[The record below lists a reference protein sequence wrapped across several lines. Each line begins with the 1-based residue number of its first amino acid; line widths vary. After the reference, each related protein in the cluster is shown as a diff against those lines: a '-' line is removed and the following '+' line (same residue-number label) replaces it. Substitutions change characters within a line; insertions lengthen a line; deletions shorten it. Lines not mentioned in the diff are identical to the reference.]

1 MSGYLASAGDMKH
14 DETLWPLYARIY
26 RDSQEAIMITDS
38 HARIVQVNPS
48 FSRITGYEESEV
60 VGLTPSVLKS
70 DCQSPDFYAR
80 MWAAIHLDGKWKGEI
95 WNRRKNGEVYPQWL
109 SISAVKDEAGQLQNY
124 MAMFLDLTEYKSAAS
139 KLRLHAQVFSYASE
153 GIMITDTSLK
163 ILSVN
168 QAFTVVTGYTEE
180 EACGHTPAL
189 LRSGR
194 HGRDF
199 YDRMWESLREAGRWQ
214 GEIWNRRKSGE
225 LYPEFLTITTLRDEQ
240 GEVTNYI
247 GMFKD
252 ITARKQAE
260 DRLKY
265 LAHYDM
271 LTGLPNRTLLQDM
284 LQDVMEG
291 CRRTGERL
299 GVLFIDLDRFKS
311 VNDSLGHDA
320 GDKVLRQMGER
331 LKRAVRAEDVV
342 SRLGGDEFI
351 VVLRSLKSADEAL
364 ETARRVTELMAR
376 PFDGADNEI
385 YMNAS
390 IGISMYPD
398 HGKDLESLMQ
408 HADLAMYE
416 AKSQGAGPQLFN
428 EGIGG
433 AFSRKLRLERELRFA
448 AERGELQLVYQ
459 PQVGVESGRL
469 EGMESL
475 LRWRHPELGAISP
488 SEFIPIAEETGLIR
502 EIGSWVLGEACKQ
515 LGAWSRRAR
524 TVPAIAVNLSGK
536 QFMAPDL
543 AETFRGIV
551 RDAGCDPHQI
561 VLEITESFGI
571 VDMDS
576 VIGVL
581 RELKG
586 MGFRVAIDD
595 FGKGY
600 SALGYLKQLPIDI
613 LKIDKSFLSE
623 LTSDPKSDAL
633 TRAIIQMAQGM
644 ELRVIAEGVE
654 TPAQMARLRE
664 LRCDIAQGYYI
675 DRPMPAGE
683 LEAGYLRSPQRAK

>member
-1 MSGYLASAGDMKH
+1 MSGYLALADGMNH

-38 HARIVQVNPS
+38 RARILQVNPS
-48 FSRITGYEESEV
+48 FSRITGFEEREV

-139 KLRLHAQVFSYASE
+139 KLRLHAQVFGHASE
-153 GIMITDTSLK
+153 GIMITDTALK

-199 YDRMWESLREAGRWQ
+199 YDRMWESLRSTGRWQ
-214 GEIWNRRKSGE
+214 GEIWNRRKGGE
-225 LYPEFLTITTLRDEQ
+225 LYPEFLTITTLRDEH

-252 ITARKQAE
+252 ITERKQSE
-260 DRLKY
+260 DKLKY
-265 LAHYDM
+265 LAHYDA
-271 LTGLPNRTLLQDM
+271 LTGLPNRTLLQEM
-284 LQDVMEG
+284 LPDVMEG
-291 CRRTGERL
+291 CRRKGERL

-331 LKRAVRAEDVV
+331 LKRAVRADDVV

-351 VVLRSLKSADEAL
+351 VVLRGVQRVEEAL
-364 ETARRVTELMAR
+364 DTARRVTELMER

-385 YMNAS
+385 YMSAS
-390 IGISMYPD
+390 IGISLYPD
-398 HGKDLESLMQ
+398 HGKDLESLMR

-416 AKSQGAGPQLFN
+416 AKSLGTGPQVFN
-428 EGIGG
+428 EGISS
-433 AFSRKLRLERELRFA
+433 AFLRKLRLERELRFA

-459 PQVGVESGRL
+459 PQIGLASGRL

-502 EIGSWVLGEACKQ
+502 EIGGWALGEACRQ
-515 LGAWSRRAR
+515 LGEWDRASRA
-524 TVPAIAVNLSGK
+524 VPAIAVNLSAR

-543 AETFRGIV
+543 ADSIRRIV
-551 RDAGCDPHQI
+551 REAGCDPRQI

-571 VDMDS
+571 TDMEP
-576 VIGVL
+576 VIAVL
-581 RELKG
+581 RELKAA
-586 MGFRVAIDD
+586 GFRIAIDD

-613 LKIDKSFLSE
+613 LKIDKSFLAE
-623 LTSDPKSDAL
+623 LTTDPKSEAL

-654 TPAQMARLRE
+654 THAQMDRLRE

-683 LEAGYLRSPQRAK
+683 LEDGYLAPTR

>member
-14 DETLWPLYARIY
+14 DETLWTLYARIY
-26 RDSQEAIMITDS
+26 RDSQEAIMITDR
-38 HARIVQVNPS
+38 HARIMQVNPS
-48 FSRITGYEESEV
+48 FSRITGYDEGEV

-70 DCQSPDFYAR
+70 DCQPPDFYAR

-139 KLRLHAQVFSYASE
+139 KLRLHAQVFSHAGE
-153 GIMITDTSLK
+153 GIMITDAELR

-168 QAFTVVTGYTEE
+168 KAFTAVTGYSEE

-199 YDRMWESLREAGRWQ
+199 YDGMWASLRGTGRWQ
-214 GEIWNRRKSGE
+214 GEIWNRRKGGE
-225 LYPEFLTITTLRDEQ
+225 LYPEFLAITTLRDEQ

-252 ITARKQAE
+252 TTERKQSE
-260 DRLKY
+260 DKLKY
-265 LAHYDM
+265 LAHYDAS
-271 LTGLPNRTLLQDM
+271 TGLPNRALLQEM

-291 CRRTGERL
+291 CRTKGERL
-299 GVLFIDLDRFKS
+299 GVLFIDLVRIKS
-311 VNDSLGHDA
+311 VDDSLGHDA

-331 LKRAVRAEDVV
+331 LKRAVRTGDVV

-351 VVLRSLKSADEAL
+351 VVLRSLKRVEEAL
-364 ETARRVTELMAR
+364 ETSRRIAELMER
-376 PFDGADNEI
+376 PFEGADNEI
-385 YMNAS
+385 YMTAS
-390 IGISMYPD
+390 IGISLYPD
-398 HGKDLESLMQ
+398 HGKDLESLMR

-416 AKSQGAGPQLFN
+416 AKSLGTGPQVFN
-428 EGIGG
+428 EGISD
-433 AFSRKLRLERELRFA
+433 AFLRKLRLERELRFA

-459 PQVGVESGRL
+459 PQIGLASGRL

-475 LRWRHPELGAISP
+475 LRWRHPELGAIPP

-502 EIGSWVLGEACKQ
+502 EIGGWALGEACRQ
-515 LGAWSRRAR
+515 LGEWDRALR
-524 TVPAIAVNLSGK
+524 AVPAVAVNLSGR
-536 QFMAPDL
+536 QFMAPDV
-543 AETFRGIV
+543 AASIRGIV
-551 RDAGCDPHQI
+551 REAGCDPRQI

-571 VDMDS
+571 VDMEP
-576 VIGVL
+576 VIAVL
-581 RELKG
+581 RELRAA
-586 MGFRVAIDD
+586 GFRIAIDD

-613 LKIDKSFLSE
+613 LKIDKSFLTE
-623 LTSDPKSDAL
+623 LTTDPKSEAL

-675 DRPMPAGE
+675 DRPMPATE
-683 LEAGYLRSPQRAK
+683 LEVGYLTPGR

>member
-1 MSGYLASAGDMKH
+1 
-14 DETLWPLYARIY
+14 
-26 RDSQEAIMITDS
+26 MITDR
-38 HARIVQVNPS
+38 HAHIIQVNAS
-48 FSRITGYEESEV
+48 FSRITGYEEREV

-70 DCQSPDFYAR
+70 DCQPPEFYAR

-109 SISAVKDEAGQLQNY
+109 SISAVKDEEGALQYY

-139 KLRLHAQVFSYASE
+139 KLRLHAQVFSHAGE
-153 GIMITDTSLK
+153 GIMITDTELR

-168 QAFTVVTGYTEE
+168 RAFTAVTGYTEA
-180 EACGHTPAL
+180 EAGGRTPAL

-199 YDRMWESLREAGRWQ
+199 YARMWESLREHGRWQ
-214 GEIWNRRKSGE
+214 GEIWNRRKDGE
-225 LYPEFLTITTLRDEQ
+225 LYPEFLSITTLRDEK
-240 GEVTNYI
+240 GNVTNYI

-252 ITARKQAE
+252 ITERKQTE
-260 DRLKY
+260 DKLKY
-265 LAHYDM
+265 LAHYDS
-271 LTGLPNRTLLQDM
+271 LTGLPNRALLQDM
-284 LQDVMEG
+284 LQDVTDG
-291 CRRTGERL
+291 CGRSGERL

-311 VNDSLGHDA
+311 VNDSMGHDA

-331 LKRAVRAEDVV
+331 LKRAVRAEHIV

-351 VVLRSLKSADEAL
+351 VVLRGLKRADEAL
-364 ETARRVTELMAR
+364 ETARRVTELLER

-385 YMNAS
+385 YMTAS
-390 IGISMYPD
+390 IGISLYPD
-398 HGKDLESLMQ
+398 HGHDLESLMR

-416 AKSQGAGPQLFN
+416 AKSQGTGPQVFN
-428 EGIGG
+428 EGISS
-433 AFSRKLRLERELRFA
+433 AFLRKLRLERELRFA
-448 AERGELQLVYQ
+448 VERGELRLVYQ
-459 PQVGVESGRL
+459 PQVGLESGRL

-475 LRWRHPELGAISP
+475 LRWRHPELGMIPP

-502 EIGSWVLGEACKQ
+502 EIGEWALGEACRQ
-515 LGAWSRRAR
+515 LGVWVREAR
-524 TVPAIAVNLSGK
+524 EVPAIAVNLSGR

-543 AETFRGIV
+543 ADTIRDIV
-551 RDAGCDPHQI
+551 RKAGCEPRQI

-571 VDMDS
+571 VDMEA
-576 VIGVL
+576 VIAAL
-581 RELKG
+581 RELKSA
-586 MGFRVAIDD
+586 GFRIAIDD

-613 LKIDKSFLSE
+613 LKIDKSFLTE
-623 LTSDPKSDAL
+623 LTTDPKSEAL

-644 ELRVIAEGVE
+644 ALRVIAEGVE
-654 TPAQMARLRE
+654 THAQMARLRE
-664 LRCDIAQGYYI
+664 LRCEIAQGYYI

-683 LEAGYLRSPQRAK
+683 LEAGYLKAPRAASGERS